1 MNLKKENRVA
11 ILLDNLSLAGLRQ
24 FPLETTGDHSY
35 NAVMRWL
42 ADALYRRN
50 IEFDMVS
57 SGERD
62 FSAYDFL
69 VVPALYAASDDLLGA
84 LDRYVAEGGHLIA
97 TFRTGLRR
105 RTVENPPR
113 RTATSSW

>member
-1 MNLKKENRVA
+1 
-11 ILLDNLSLAGLRQ
+11 
-24 FPLETTGDHSY
+24 
-35 NAVMRWL
+35 MRWL

-97 TFRTGLRR
+97 TFRTGF
-105 RTVENPPR
+105 
-113 RTATSSW
+113 AD

>member
-1 MNLKKENRVA
+1 
-11 ILLDNLSLAGLRQ
+11 
-24 FPLETTGDHSY
+24 
-35 NAVMRWL
+35 MRWL

-69 VVPALYAASDDLLGA
+69 VVPAFYAAPTISSA
-84 LDRYVAEGGHLIA
+84 RS
-97 TFRTGLRR
+97 
-105 RTVENPPR
+105 
-113 RTATSSW
+113 TATWQKADT

>member
-1 MNLKKENRVA
+1 
-11 ILLDNLSLAGLRQ
+11 
-24 FPLETTGDHSY
+24 
-35 NAVMRWL
+35 MRWL